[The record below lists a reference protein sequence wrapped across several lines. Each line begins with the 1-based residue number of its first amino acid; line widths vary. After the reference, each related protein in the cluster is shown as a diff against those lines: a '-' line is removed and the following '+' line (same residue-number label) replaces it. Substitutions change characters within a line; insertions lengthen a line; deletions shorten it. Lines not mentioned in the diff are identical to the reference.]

1 MKRIFRI
8 PELYLAFGIFSL
20 FLLSFFGSAQVDDV
34 RLVRNGEIREA
45 SFPISEKMDDRE
57 NFEITFTWSPGI
69 LENSR
74 LDIHP
79 DDCVDS
85 AWVNGISL
93 DLEKYPGHCSW
104 SQGFSIP
111 FSDLR
116 TFGQGKKEI
125 RFAMHNGSGLAGI
138 LLEVKSDGFSGAFL
152 RILLYLLTGTLLFCV
167 ARRFR
172 VEPAFAA
179 IFLLG
184 IMIRFF
190 YVQETNF
197 EQRTHDV
204 SGHIDYV
211 GIVAEEHHIPA
222 ADECWTCYHPPVY
235 YATSALTWNVANL
248 CGIFPQRTLQWESF
262 LFSVFCLFLGLSALR
277 LFLGKEISFF
287 LAGILW
293 AFWPS
298 VVFTAARIG
307 NDSLFYLAH
316 LACFWMCLRYL
327 LSHKGKFL
335 AFAAVFAG
343 ISFATKSTGAVS
355 IATYCVTVFLGF
367 FGKSWHRPDRSEK
380 LALILGSLVCAASGI
395 FLLTHDI
402 SGNVSGLKWVDVGNG
417 PENYLIFDLKTFL
430 LQPYTSPFDDA
441 MGRQYFWNYLLKTSL
456 FGEFRLLETP
466 WGIFLAT
473 SLSVL
478 LLLLVYFC
486 LRGIFYTKWNRLSL
500 LFGFHGILFVAA
512 ALLFRIKY
520 PFSCSNDFRY
530 IVPVLLSFAPFAA
543 RGIVTERIRV
553 LRFVGYV
560 SIFSFALFSA
570 LLILFL

>member
-1 MKRIFRI
+1 M
-8 PELYLAFGIFSL
+8 
-20 FLLSFFGSAQVDDV
+20 
-34 RLVRNGEIREA
+34 RNGEIRKA
-45 SFPISEKMDDRE
+45 SFPISERMDDRE
-57 NFEITFTWSPGI
+57 NFEISFTWSPGI
-69 LENSR
+69 FGNSR

-79 DDCVDS
+79 DDCIDA
-85 AWVNGISL
+85 AWVNGTSI

-116 TFGQGKKEI
+116 TFGSEKKKI

-138 LLEVKSDGFSGAFL
+138 LLEVKSDGFSGTFL
-152 RILLYLLTGTLLFCV
+152 RILLYLLTGTLLFCI

-172 VEPAFAA
+172 VDPAFAA

-184 IMIRFF
+184 ILIRFF

-211 GIVAEEHHIPA
+211 KIVAEEHHIPA

-235 YATSALTWNVANL
+235 YATSALTWNVATL
-248 CGIFPQRTLQWESF
+248 CGIFPQRALQWESF
-262 LFSVFCLFLGLSALR
+262 LLSVFCLFLGLSALR

-287 LAGILW
+287 LSGILW

-298 VVFTAARIG
+298 VIFTAARIG

-316 LACFWMCLRYL
+316 LACFWMCFRYL
-327 LSHKGKFL
+327 MSRKGKFL
-335 AFAAVFAG
+335 TFAAAFAG
-343 ISFATKSTGAVS
+343 IAFATKSTGAVS
-355 IATYCVTVFLGF
+355 IATYCATVFLGF
-367 FGKSWHRPDRSEK
+367 FGKSWHRPGRSEK
-380 LALILGSLVCAASGI
+380 LALILGFLVCVASGV
-395 FLLTHDI
+395 FLLSHDI
-402 SGNVSGLKWVDVGNG
+402 SGNVSGLKWVNVGNG

-473 SLSVL
+473 SLGVL
-478 LLLLVYFC
+478 LLFLMYFC
-486 LRGIFYTKWNRLSL
+486 FRGILYTKWNRPSL

-530 IVPVLLSFAPFAA
+530 IVPVLLSFVPFAA
-543 RGIVTERIRV
+543 RGIVTERLRA

-560 SIFSFALFSA
+560 SAFSFVLFSI